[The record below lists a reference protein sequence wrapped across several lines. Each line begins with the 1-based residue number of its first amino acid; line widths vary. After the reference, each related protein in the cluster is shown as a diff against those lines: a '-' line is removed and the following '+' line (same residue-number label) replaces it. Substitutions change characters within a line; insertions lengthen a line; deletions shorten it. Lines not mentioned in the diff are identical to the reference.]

1 MDILQNFQ
9 FRCFRTAVSLSNCH
23 MDRDTAQILAVQER
37 LENLDSSLQFV
48 TLFNCLI
55 SIFTIHFTVLPR
67 ISNIELFLEIIILS
81 RLLNASSEP
90 DLES

>member
-1 MDILQNFQ
+1 
-9 FRCFRTAVSLSNCH
+9 
-23 MDRDTAQILAVQER
+23 MDRDTAHILAVQER

-55 SIFTIHFTVLPR
+55 SIFSIHFTVLPR
-67 ISNIELFLEIIILS
+67 ISNIELFLEIIMLS
-81 RLLNASSEP
+81 KLLNASSEP